1 MPTKKQSSIDP
12 KASRPEMPGYGIS
25 ENKNDLLPWKW
36 AEARLSNT
44 KNYLLATVRRDGR
57 PHVMP
62 IWGIW
67 ITSRF
72 YFSTGKSSVKARNLA
87 GNSNCV
93 LCAGT
98 AEEAVM
104 LEGSVEKTTDKKI
117 LARFA
122 KAYMDKYRWDVSEMN
137 EPIFVV
143 HPKVVF
149 GEIEESF
156 TKTATRWK
164 FD

>member
-1 MPTKKQSSIDP
+1 MPTKKQPAANP

-25 ENKNDLLPWKW
+25 ADKKDLLPWKW

-44 KNYLLATVRRDGR
+44 KNYLLATARSDGR

-62 IWGIW
+62 IWGVW
-67 ITSRF
+67 IASRF

-87 GNSNCV
+87 SNPNCV

-98 AEEAVM
+98 SEEAVM
-104 LEGSVEKTTDKKI
+104 LEGAVEKTTNKKI
-117 LARFA
+117 LAQFA
-122 KAYMDKYRWDVSEMN
+122 KAYMDKYQWDVSEMN
-137 EPIFVV
+137 EPVFVV
-143 HPKVVF
+143 QPKVVF

-164 FD
+164 FK